1 MKNEDIGLLL
11 SLAGLL
17 LIPCA
22 IVISIAAIRRVL
34 FKATWPAGS
43 EMLKT
48 CGISIGITLAITL
61 VICFVFQWTGFFD
74 AQFYRPSSRD
84 YGRAAEL
91 GLEPEEVSF
100 ASSDGTSL
108 HGWVLPVADAVG
120 TVVVFHGSDR
130 NITHT
135 VANTHWLLQ
144 HGLNVFVFD
153 YRGYGRSAGRPSR
166 QGLVEDSVAA
176 IDYVTSRNDV
186 DSSRIVLYGQSMGGQ
201 LALNAAS
208 LKKDLGI
215 RLVVAEATYAKH
227 SYHIADKLG
236 RLGPLWLVKWG
247 AWLLTSDEYCGEDAI
262 HELGVPVLLIHG
274 SADAGVSPYHSERL
288 HNAASDPKEIWR
300 YDGHGHLQIFKTEE
314 DQVRLGDYI
323 KAKLGSE

>member
-1 MKNEDIGLLL
+1 MTNEDTGLLL

-22 IVISIAAIRRVL
+22 IAISIAAIRRVL
-34 FKATWPAGS
+34 FKARWPAGS

-48 CGISIGITLAITL
+48 CGIAMGITLAITL
-61 VICFVFQWTGFFD
+61 MICFAFQWTGFFD

-91 GLEPEEVSF
+91 GLVPEDVNF

-108 HGWVLPVADAVG
+108 HGWFLSVPDAVG
-120 TVVVFHGSDR
+120 TVVAFHGSDR

-135 VANTHWLLQ
+135 VANTHWLTQ

-153 YRGYGRSAGRPSR
+153 YRGYGRSEGKPSR
-166 QGLVEDSVAA
+166 EGMIEDSVAA
-176 IDYVTSRNDV
+176 IDYVANRNDL

-208 LKKDLGI
+208 RKKDLGI
-215 RLVVAEATYAKH
+215 RLGVSEATYARH
-227 SYHIADKLG
+227 SYHIADKLA

-247 AWLLTSDEYCGEDAI
+247 AWLLTSDDYCGEAAI
-262 HELGVPVLLIHG
+262 QELGVPVLLIHG
-274 SADAGVSPYHSERL
+274 TADTGVSPYHSERL
-288 HNAASDPKEIWR
+288 HIAASEPKEIWR
-300 YDGHGHLQIFKTEE
+300 YEGHGHLQIFKTAE
-314 DQVRLGDYI
+314 DQRRLGGYI
-323 KAKLGSE
+323 KAMLDGE